1 MDTASSAPEGAWS
14 LRAPRRGDMSSDAW
28 LVAETAMRR
37 ASVEIRPLQTL
48 ADMTAACRL
57 LDDVWQIPPGEVSE
71 VRPSLLRAL
80 GHGGNYLV
88 GAYRTGGSDAGQML
102 AASVA
107 FFGVPLGESM
117 HSHITGAL
125 PGAGRGVGSAVKWH
139 QRAWAVERGL
149 RRITWTYDPL
159 IARNSFFNLTRL
171 GARTERYFVDFYG
184 PMDDGPNRG
193 QPTDRTDAVWDL
205 ESPSTAAAAAGALE
219 PAIASAGPDV
229 DALRAAGVPAALSV
243 GPGGEPVGGPV
254 GGSTA
259 ATGAVLVGIP
269 SDIEALR
276 RSDPALALRWRLAL
290 RAVLAPML
298 AGDRW
303 RITGFA
309 KSGWYALERETGR

>member
-1 MDTASSAPEGAWS
+1 MTG
-14 LRAPRRGDMSSDAW
+14 DAW
-28 LVAETAMRR
+28 LVAQTAMRR
-37 ASVEIRPLQTL
+37 ASVEIRPLRTV
-48 ADMTAACRL
+48 AHMTAACRL
-57 LDDVWQIPPGEVSE
+57 LDNVWQIPPGEVSE

-88 GAYRTGGSDAGQML
+88 GAYRAGGPEAGQML

-117 HSHITGAL
+117 HSHITGVL
-125 PGAGRGVGSAVKWH
+125 PGAGRGVGSAIKWH

-205 ESPSTAAAAAGALE
+205 GSPSVAAVAAGVLD
-219 PAIASAGPDV
+219 PATASDGPDV
-229 DALRAAGVPAALSV
+229 DALRAAGVVVALSA
-243 GPGGEPVGGPV
+243 GPGGDPVV
-254 GGSTA
+254 GA
-259 ATGAVLVGIP
+259 APATGAVLVGIP

-298 AGDRW
+298 TDDCW

-309 KSGWYALERETGR
+309 KSGWYVLERETGR